1 MQGAK
6 IRTYALVALATLAAA
21 SMFPSFGGSS
31 HHRSPAV
38 PNERAR
44 YSATDCGT
52 FPSTSIYPTARVT
65 ALRGVGCTRALEV
78 AKAYDSR
85 GKQLGR
91 WRCALAHG
99 AGTVLFSCGKGG
111 RRGNLR
117 KWPHALVAK
126 GEGTQRVAARAER

>member
-1 MQGAK
+1 M
-6 IRTYALVALATLAAA
+6 IRRYALVILAALAAA
-21 SMFPSFGGSS
+21 SMFPSFGGGSGHGS
-31 HHRSPAV
+31 GYLHTQ
-38 PNERAR
+38 RAR
-44 YSATDCGT
+44 YAATDCGT

-65 ALRGVGCTRALEV
+65 ALRGVGCARALEV

-91 WRCALAHG
+91 WHCALSHG
-99 AGTVLFSCGKGG
+99 SGTDLFSCGKGG

-126 GEGTQRVAARAER
+126 GEGTPRVDARARR